1 MSTLALWLAIAGAG
15 AVTFALRLSFIALV
29 GRMGTP
35 PFLGR
40 ALRFVPAAV
49 LTAVVIPLLFYEN
62 GALEVSLGN
71 GRLLAGVVAALIAW
85 RTRNVLF
92 TLGGGMATLWTLQ
105 AVGQS
110 LW

>member
-1 MSTLALWLAIAGAG
+1 MSTPALWLTILGAG
-15 AVTFALRLSFIALV
+15 AVTFALRLSLIALL
-29 GRMGTP
+29 GRIQIP
-35 PFLGR
+35 PSLGR

-62 GALEVSLGN
+62 GVLQFSLGN
-71 GRLLAGVVAALIAW
+71 ERLLAGLVAALIAW

-105 AVGQS
+105 AIGQI
-110 LW
+110 

>member
-1 MSTLALWLAIAGAG
+1 MSTLALWLAIAVAG
-15 AVTFALRLSFIALV
+15 AITFALRLSFIALV
-29 GRMGTP
+29 GRMEIP

-62 GALEVSLGN
+62 GALEASLGN
-71 GRLLAGVVAALIAW
+71 ERLLAGVVAALIAW

-105 AVGQS
+105 AIAQS
-110 LW
+110 L